1 MNPEKPFTRLL
12 ADLPE
17 ALAQDEVFVNE
28 LKSHARVIT
37 LKKGDLLLRTGEVC
51 QNAYF
56 SEVCQNA
63 YFINKGLFVNI
74 FMTDKG
80 KDSVTG
86 FSSDDQYPFLS
97 EISYFTQTPSSF
109 EIKALEDS
117 ELLCFSRVSIED
129 LSLRYPLFA
138 SYYQRAMLV
147 IISKLYM
154 MFAILQSYT
163 AEEFIKYL
171 YEHDVRHPAILYG
184 RRIYQI
190 LVRALQMDHQ
200 PGSR

>member
-17 ALAQDEVFVNE
+17 ALAQDDIFVNE

-56 SEVCQNA
+56 
-63 YFINKGLFVNI
+63 INKGLFVNI

-80 KDSVTG
+80 KECVTG

-97 EISYFTQTPSSF
+97 EITVSY
-109 EIKALEDS
+109 
-117 ELLCFSRVSIED
+117 CVSRVSR
-129 LSLRYPLFA
+129 SKPCLFA
-138 SYYQRAMLV
+138 IHFSRL
-147 IISKLYM
+147 ITS
-154 MFAILQSYT
+154 
-163 AEEFIKYL
+163 
-171 YEHDVRHPAILYG
+171 VRCWSSSPNSI
-184 RRIYQI
+184 
-190 LVRALQMDHQ
+190 
-200 PGSR
+200 

>member
-17 ALAQDEVFVNE
+17 ALAQDDIFVNE

-56 SEVCQNA
+56 
-63 YFINKGLFVNI
+63 INKGLFVNI

-80 KDSVTG
+80 KECVTG

-97 EISYFTQTPSSF
+97 EISYITQTTF
-109 EIKALEDS
+109 QFRDQGA
-117 ELLCFSRVSIED
+117 
-129 LSLRYPLFA
+129 
-138 SYYQRAMLV
+138 
-147 IISKLYM
+147 
-154 MFAILQSYT
+154 
-163 AEEFIKYL
+163 
-171 YEHDVRHPAILYG
+171 
-184 RRIYQI
+184 RRQ
-190 LVRALQMDHQ
+190 
-200 PGSR
+200 

>member
-17 ALAQDEVFVNE
+17 ALAH
-28 LKSHARVIT
+28 HARVIT
-37 LKKGDLLLRTGEVC
+37 LKKGDLLLRTG
-51 QNAYF
+51 
-56 SEVCQNA
+56 EVCQNA

-117 ELLCFSRVSIED
+117 ELLCFSPACD
-129 LSLRYPLFA
+129 AGHHL
-138 SYYQRAMLV
+138 QT
-147 IISKLYM
+147 LY
-154 MFAILQSYT
+154 
-163 AEEFIKYL
+163 
-171 YEHDVRHPAILYG
+171 DVRHPAILYS